1 MVNMIED
8 LKRSLRCK
16 FGVCRCSR
24 QKVKKYLMKLVEN
37 VIFAPKIGDKVSLG
51 LLYGEHDRGPQDDR
65 SVANLEF
72 LGLLEKS

>member
-1 MVNMIED
+1 M
-8 LKRSLRCK
+8 LFL
-16 FGVCRCSR
+16 
-24 QKVKKYLMKLVEN
+24 
-37 VIFAPKIGDKVSLG
+37 PKIYGTRSVLR